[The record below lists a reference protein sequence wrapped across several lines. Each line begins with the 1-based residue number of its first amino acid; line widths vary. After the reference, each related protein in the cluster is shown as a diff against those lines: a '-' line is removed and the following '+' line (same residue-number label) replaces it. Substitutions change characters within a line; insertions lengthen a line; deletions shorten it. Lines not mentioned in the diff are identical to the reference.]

1 MQVRRGNKKIKNATP
16 IIVEG
21 IKFRSKLEA
30 YTYQQFLLANI
41 HVEYESQTFTLL
53 PSFIYQGVKIRP
65 ITYKPDFV
73 GNGFICEVKGFA
85 NDAFPLKKKMFLKH
99 LRDNGFNITYFV
111 VRNHK
116 EIAEMIK
123 RIKDGLQ

>member
-16 IIVEG
+16 IIIGG

-65 ITYKPDFV
+65 ITYKPDFI

-99 LRDNGFNITYFV
+99 LRDNKSTIIYFV
-111 VRNHK
+111 VRNRM
-116 EIAEMIK
+116 EIEQMIR
-123 RIKDGLQ
+123 RIKNGL